1 MIALHAWPTP
11 NGQKISIMLEECGLD
26 YEVVAVDINKG
37 EQFAPDFLALS
48 PNNRIPAIVDHDG
61 PGGARIG
68 LFESGAILQY
78 LAEKTGRFM
87 PASGAGRYRVV
98 EWLMFQ
104 MGGLGPMCGQAHH
117 FRQRM
122 GGADVPYGI
131 ERYTR
136 EVARLYGVMD
146 RRLAG
151 NRYLAGGAYSIAD
164 IACWPWVRPHRRQ
177 GQDLADFPALRRWFE
192 ELRARP
198 AVERGMMLLDE
209 HRGRRDLTPEAR
221 ALLFGA
227 AQPAQPGGDE
237 A

>member
-1 MIALHAWPTP
+1 MITLYAWPTP

-26 YEVVAVDINKG
+26 YAVVAVDINRG

-48 PNNRIPAIVDHDG
+48 PNNRIPAIVDDEG
-61 PGGARIG
+61 PGGGRVG

-78 LAEKTGRFM
+78 LAEKTGQLM
-87 PASGAGRYRVV
+87 PASGEGRYRVV

-122 GGADVPYGI
+122 GGEDVPYGI

-136 EVARLYGVMD
+136 EVGRLYGVMD
-146 RRLAG
+146 RRLAD
-151 NRYLAGGAYSIAD
+151 NPYLAGEAYSIAD
-164 IACWPWVRPHRRQ
+164 IACWPWIRPHRRQ
-177 GQDLADFPALRRWFE
+177 GQDLADFPALGRWFE
-192 ELRARP
+192 EIRARP

-221 ALLFGA
+221 GLLFG
-227 AQPAQPGGDE
+227 GGQVE
-237 A
+237 RP

>member
-1 MIALHAWPTP
+1 MIVLYAWPTP
-11 NGQKISIMLEECGLD
+11 NGQKIAIMLEECGLD
-26 YEVVAVDINKG
+26 YEAVAVDINAG
-37 EQFAPDFLALS
+37 EQFAPGFLALS
-48 PNNRIPAIVDHDG
+48 PNNRIPAIVDDEGPDG
-61 PGGARIG
+61 GCIG

-87 PASGAGRYRVV
+87 PRTGEGRYRVV

-122 GGADVPYGI
+122 GGEDVPYGI

-136 EVARLYGVMD
+136 EVGRLYGVMD
-146 RRLAG
+146 RRLAD
-151 NRYLAGGAYSIAD
+151 NPYLAGGAYSIAD

-177 GQDLADFPALRRWFE
+177 GQDLADFPALGRWFGE
-192 ELRARP
+192 IRARP

-209 HRGRRDLTPEAR
+209 HRGRRELTPEAR
-221 ALLFGA
+221 DLLFGA
-227 AQPAQPGGDE
+227 GQAARAGGGE
-237 A
+237 G